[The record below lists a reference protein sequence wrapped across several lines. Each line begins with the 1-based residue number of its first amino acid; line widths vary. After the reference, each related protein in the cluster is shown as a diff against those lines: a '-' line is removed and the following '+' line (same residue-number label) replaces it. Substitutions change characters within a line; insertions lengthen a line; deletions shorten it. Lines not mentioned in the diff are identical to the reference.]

1 MSDRRT
7 CATSC
12 FRTTRLS
19 SWMKSGSCNG
29 SSVKGFVRAARASF
43 LGWDLVKHVSEN
55 LPRSV
60 FLLFP
65 YNKVLAVEMDLFV
78 VASHNAVEICRFDR
92 DITHHME
99 AVRLECQRERRK
111 VRVGD
116 ELPVV
121 FA

>member
-19 SWMKSGSCNG
+19 SWMKSGSCNDF
-29 SSVKGFVRAARASF
+29 SVKGFVGAARASF

-65 YNKVLAVEMDLFV
+65 YNKVLAVEIDLFV
-78 VASHNAVEICRFDR
+78 VARHDAVEVCRFNR
-92 DITHHME
+92 DVADHVE
-99 AVRLECQRERRK
+99 AVR
-111 VRVGD
+111 
-116 ELPVV
+116 
-121 FA
+121 